1 MNLYIRQDA
10 SPSSEG
16 WWDWA
21 IWLEGSSD
29 DLEDVAYVEYVLHP
43 TFPNPVQK
51 VTNRDSNFR
60 LSARGWGEFNIKA
73 RVHFEEDDDGDDGD
87 NDNLLVMDHWLEL
100 DEIAPAKEVFRSP
113 SKSDRP
119 PRLYLSSAV
128 ADIEFAY
135 SLKEAL
141 EDGGVEVLLKQDMG
155 VQNLSVLL
163 QTQRRSVQ
171 AGLLMVSDMGN
182 PWMVRDYMVLAE
194 NKISSMVVQIG
205 ASYDL
210 PEEVRDLPRF
220 QIKDISE
227 TEQVAPS
234 IARRVL
240 ERL

>member
-1 MNLYIRQDA
+1 MNLRIRQEA
-10 SPSSEG
+10 SPSREG

-21 IWLEGSSD
+21 IWLEGED
-29 DLEDVAYVEYVLHP
+29 FDDVAYVEYVLHP

-51 VTNRDSNFR
+51 VTDQASNFR
-60 LSARGWGEFNIKA
+60 LAARGWGEFNIKV
-73 RVHFEEDDDGDDGD
+73 RVHFEDDDDDVD
-87 NDNLLVMDHWLEL
+87 DDDILVMDHWLEL
-100 DEIAPAKEVFRSP
+100 DEIAPAKEVMRSP
-113 SKSDRP
+113 TKPGES

-135 SLKEAL
+135 ELKDAL
-141 EDGGVEVLLKQDMG
+141 EDGGVEVLLKQDLG
-155 VQNLSVLL
+155 KQDLNVLL

-182 PWMVRDYMVLAE
+182 PWMVRDYLVLEE
-194 NKISSMVVQIG
+194 NKISALVVQIG
-205 ASYDL
+205 AAYDL
-210 PEEVRDLPRF
+210 PQEVRDLPRF

-240 ERL
+240 EMF

>member
-1 MNLYIRQDA
+1 MNLRIRQDA

-21 IWLEGSSD
+21 IWLEGEN
-29 DLEDVAYVEYVLHP
+29 LEDVAYVEYVLHP

-51 VTNRDSNFR
+51 VTDRGSKFR
-60 LSARGWGEFNIKA
+60 LQARGWGEFNIKV
-73 RVHFEEDDDGDDGD
+73 RVHFAEDDADVDDD
-87 NDNLLVMDHWLEL
+87 EDILVMDHWLEL
-100 DEIAPAKEVFRSP
+100 DEITPTKEAFRSP
-113 SKSDRP
+113 SQPSHP

-135 SLKEAL
+135 TLKEAL
-141 EDGGVEVLLKQDMG
+141 EDGGVEVLLKQDLG
-155 VQNLSVLL
+155 KQDLSMLL

-194 NKISSMVVQIG
+194 NKISAMVVQIG
-205 ASYDL
+205 APYDL

-220 QIKDISE
+220 HIKDISE
-227 TEQVAPS
+227 TERVAPS
-234 IARRVL
+234 IARRVF
-240 ERL
+240 ERF